1 MPERKPADPYVGAAR
16 AAIGQ
21 GLGMGWGDEAEA
33 WLRSKL
39 PGSKGYDAELAKI
52 NREYAQYS
60 AENPTIA
67 PTLEFAGGVAPV
79 AASYFLPGGQAAAP
93 ATTARAVGALGKLRA
108 VAASPVGRSALTG
121 LATGAVSGAGS
132 AKPGERVSGGVTGGL
147 IGTAVGAGA
156 PVVIR
161 GGGAGARWL
170 KDRLAPNEAEITARA
185 AGKVNKALEQAGL
198 TPKQAEQIVAA
209 DRARNIPSTLANVS
223 RPTVGLAETVAQR
236 SGKAPEIVE
245 DVLEKQRLGARER
258 TYAQS
263 KQGLGGGSY
272 YDDEQRIIQDLRT
285 KSDPAYKA
293 AYAVGEVDDPM
304 IMEMLQLPQFRSS
317 WATARSIAEADAAA
331 AKVNA
336 MRTGQPFNPDD
347 YKLRDIYSIKY
358 DMQTGAPV
366 GVDVTGTVPDVRTLD
381 YMKRALD
388 AQISAGYRSD
398 NAATLA
404 SANAFKDLRNALR
417 DRTKEVVPE
426 YAQALQVYKGDKEIL
441 DALQSGMNDF
451 GKMDHEEVIRLVKG
465 MSPTEMDAF
474 RTGVV
479 RDIYSRIM
487 NTSGNMNAAQRVI
500 GAPEMQAKLQP
511 LFDSPAKFEL
521 FKAALERE
529 SQLFQQSN
537 RILGNSATGRRLA
550 AKEAF
555 EEGPGVGQVVGDA
568 ITGGFWGS
576 LTNAAARFARSATM
590 TDEMAEK
597 TAKLLMSSDPAEVA
611 AAVKLLEDQAAAA
624 VPKAAAVTRKELGLT
639 TGTTAA
645 FPSAPIDEGAKP
657 ADIEADI
664 GGDQAPVQIQ
674 GLPPGPDIEAD
685 LEKMKP
691 KNVPGPQMTG
701 PNIEQDMSDPG
712 LR

>member
-1 MPERKPADPYVGAAR
+1 MPERKPADKVVGAAR
-16 AAIGQ
+16 AVIGQ

-39 PGSKGYDAELAKI
+39 PGSKGYDAELAQI

-60 AENPTIA
+60 KENPFVA
-67 PTLEFAGGVAPV
+67 PALEFGGGVLPV
-79 AASYFLPGGQAAAP
+79 VASAFIPGGQAAAP
-93 ATTARAVGALGKLRA
+93 ATAARTAGALNRLRT
-108 VAASPVGRSALTG
+108 VAISPVGRTVGTG
-121 LATGAVSGAGS
+121 VVTGAVSGAGS
-132 AKPGERVSGGVTGGL
+132 AQPGDRTSGAASGAIIGGGV
-147 IGTAVGAGA
+147 GAAA
-156 PVVIR
+156 PVIVR

-170 KDRLAPNEAEITARA
+170 RERVAPSEAKITERA
-185 AGKVNKALEQAGL
+185 AEKVNKALAEAEL
-198 TPKQAEQIVAA
+198 TPQQAADIVAA

-223 RPTVGLAETVAQR
+223 RPTVSLAETVTQR
-236 SGKAPEIVE
+236 AGKAPDIVE

-258 TYAQS
+258 TYAQA
-263 KQGLGGGSY
+263 KQGIGGGSY
-272 YDDEQRIIQDLRT
+272 YDDEQRIIQDLRS
-285 KSDPAYKA
+285 KSDPAYKT
-293 AYAVGEVDDPM
+293 AYAVGEVNDPQ
-304 IMEMLQLPQFRSS
+304 IMEMLALPQFRGA
-317 WATARSIAEADAAA
+317 WNTARQIAEADAAA
-331 AKVNA
+331 AQVNA
-336 MRTGQPFNPDD
+336 MRTGQAFDPEEF
-347 YKLRDIYSIKY
+347 KLRNIYSITR
-358 DMQTGAPV
+358 DMETGAPI
-366 GVDVTGTVPDVRTLD
+366 GVEVTGQAPDVRTLD

-388 AQISAGYRSD
+388 AQISAGYKSD

-404 SANAFKDLRNALR
+404 SANAYKDLRNALR

-537 RILGNSATGRRLA
+537 RILAGSPTGRRLA
-550 AKEAF
+550 AREAF

-590 TDEMAEK
+590 TDELAEK

-611 AAVKLLEDQAAAA
+611 AAVKLLESQAAAA
-624 VPKAAAVTRKELGLT
+624 APKAAKVTRKELGLT
-639 TGTTAA
+639 TGTTAS
-645 FPSAPIDEGAKP
+645 FPSPPLDETAPADIESDLGADVRAAP
-657 ADIEADI
+657 TPGATGPDIEADI
-664 GGDQAPVQIQ
+664 QRLEKSRKVPGPAMV
-674 GLPPGPDIEAD
+674 GPDIEAD
-685 LEKMKP
+685 L
-691 KNVPGPQMTG
+691 
-701 PNIEQDMSDPG
+701 SDPK